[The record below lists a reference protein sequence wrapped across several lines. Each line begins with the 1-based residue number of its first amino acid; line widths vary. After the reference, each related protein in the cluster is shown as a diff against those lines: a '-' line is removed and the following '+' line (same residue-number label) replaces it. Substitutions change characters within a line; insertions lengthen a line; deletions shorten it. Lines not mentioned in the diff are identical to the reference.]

1 MMQQVATQ
9 RSEIAALPID
19 IDTSAGVSTS
29 DGQQQAFADVFNR
42 AATPA
47 EQARKSSSASQRPDN
62 TTDAKSLDNKR
73 SVSSRDSQT
82 SREPMERNKNH
93 VADEHK
99 VTESAQT
106 AAKQSAKEKADVEK
120 SNASEN
126 GDANAAVA
134 AEAESETNAE
144 IAASADTQSA
154 TDEAGDATDWLSFVD
169 AVRRLNEGELN
180 TGAQVEGDVTL
191 ATSVE
196 ALPEELH
203 LDALISGEELFAGN
217 GSDELEALIAGLKEA
232 QKTQS
237 GTGESNEIDG
247 SESLQALAEV
257 LN

>member
-62 TTDAKSLDNKR
+62 TTDAKSVDNKR

-99 VTESAQT
+99 VNRHKLRQNNLLKKRQT
-106 AAKQSAKEKADVEK
+106 LRKVMHLKTV
-120 SNASEN
+120 
-126 GDANAAVA
+126 
-134 AEAESETNAE
+134 
-144 IAASADTQSA
+144 TQMP
-154 TDEAGDATDWLSFVD
+154 
-169 AVRRLNEGELN
+169 
-180 TGAQVEGDVTL
+180 Q
-191 ATSVE
+191 
-196 ALPEELH
+196 
-203 LDALISGEELFAGN
+203 
-217 GSDELEALIAGLKEA
+217 
-232 QKTQS
+232 
-237 GTGESNEIDG
+237 
-247 SESLQALAEV
+247 
-257 LN
+257 